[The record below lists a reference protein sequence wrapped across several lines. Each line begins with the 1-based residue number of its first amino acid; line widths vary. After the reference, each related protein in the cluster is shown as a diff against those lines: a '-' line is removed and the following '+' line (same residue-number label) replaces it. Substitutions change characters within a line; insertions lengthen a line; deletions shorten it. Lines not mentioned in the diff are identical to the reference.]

1 MTQIKESRLRAAF
14 FLLNADEGQTTG
26 MLAQFLDAWSAKP
39 QTFGVIE
46 QARISVGGYVFRAR

>member
-1 MTQIKESRLRAAF
+1 
-14 FLLNADEGQTTG
+14 LLNADEWPSREVG
-26 MLAQFLDAWSAKP
+26 FLDAWSAKP